1 MSAVPSVDE
10 RYSFE
15 TDGFLVVESI
25 LGCDHVARLRA
36 ALERSI
42 ARRRELERR
51 GTPHFARPGA
61 DHAGS
66 TRIFYL
72 LADDPLFLELADYP
86 PVMPYIRALLNQ
98 SQPHFHASDAFWEEG
113 ARAARAGWHI
123 DGPDNGFRNLRP
135 RVPMLELKI
144 GYFLSDMTQPDQG
157 NLMVVPGSHKTDF
170 EPTAEALSGFDT
182 FPGATQVCCPA
193 GSCVMF
199 HNALWHTRGPS
210 TRADGRRIMLYY
222 AYEHPWMI
230 ASPEHTA
237 YPREFYAALS
247 GARRKL
253 FHDFLFRP

>member
-1 MSAVPSVDE
+1 MSAVPSADE

-15 TDGFLVVESI
+15 TDGFLVVESF
-25 LGCDHVARLRA
+25 LDRDHVARLRA
-36 ALERSI
+36 ALQRAI

-51 GTPHFARPGA
+51 GTPHFARPGVE
-61 DHAGS
+61 DPGS

-113 ARAARAGWHI
+113 ACAARAGWHI

-157 NLMVVPGSHKTDF
+157 NLMVVPARTR
-170 EPTAEALSGFDT
+170 PTSIPRRKRSAASTPSPARPRCAARPAPASSSTMLCGIRAAPAPAPT
-182 FPGATQVCCPA
+182 GAA
-193 GSCVMF
+193 SCSTTPTS
-199 HNALWHTRGPS
+199 TRG
-210 TRADGRRIMLYY
+210 
-222 AYEHPWMI
+222 
-230 ASPEHTA
+230 
-237 YPREFYAALS
+237 
-247 GARRKL
+247 
-253 FHDFLFRP
+253 